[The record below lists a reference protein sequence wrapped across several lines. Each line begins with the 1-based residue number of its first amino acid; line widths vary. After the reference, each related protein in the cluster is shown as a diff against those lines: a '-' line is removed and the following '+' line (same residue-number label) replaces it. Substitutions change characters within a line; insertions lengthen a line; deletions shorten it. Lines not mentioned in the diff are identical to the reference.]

1 MSGKAYNENQKKRR
15 TVMILGKTKRN
26 KKTGEFISRENTVNE
41 GILVY
46 PEAVRH
52 PDAGI

>member
-1 MSGKAYNENQKKRR
+1 
-15 TVMILGKTKRN
+15 MIWGKTKRN

-46 PEAVRH
+46 PVTVRP
-52 PDAGI
+52 PDAKI